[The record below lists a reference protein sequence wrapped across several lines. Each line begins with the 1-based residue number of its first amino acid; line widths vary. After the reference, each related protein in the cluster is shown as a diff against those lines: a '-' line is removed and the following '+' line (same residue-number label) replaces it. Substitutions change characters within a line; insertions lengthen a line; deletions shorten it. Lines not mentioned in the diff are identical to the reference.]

1 MDDLVLQAL
10 GTLMPE
16 GVRRGEVPR
25 GTRTLRWVEAGEG
38 EPVVVFDAALGES
51 GALAFAGVLPG
62 VARRTRVVAYDRAGL
77 GMSDPVSSLTLDGQ
91 IDDLAALVNAVG
103 SPCVLVGHS
112 WGGLL
117 AELLAM
123 GRPKLVAGLV
133 LLDPADEEFLAR
145 PESTGLLEGLRLGET
160 ILEQHATGEL
170 SATVRDTFQSF
181 AERLSADGD
190 VQALILDAHAYGYM
204 KESQARMVR
213 DEFQLVADSLEE
225 IRQRRRQ
232 APLPN
237 VPIVVLSATT
247 GQPPREREAWTN
259 FHAELAASV
268 PRGEHIVLSDTS
280 HAVNQERPAEVT
292 NVILRVIEDI

>member
-1 MDDLVLQAL
+1 MGDLVVQAL

-16 GVRRGEVPR
+16 GVRRGEVLR
-25 GTRTLRWVEAGEG
+25 GTRRLRWVEAGEG

-91 IDDLAALVNAVG
+91 LDDLAAVVDAIG
-103 SPCVLVGHS
+103 GPCVVVGHS

-117 AELLAM
+117 AELLALS
-123 GRPKLVAGLV
+123 RPELVAGLV
-133 LLDPADEEFLAR
+133 LLDPADEEYLAR
-145 PESTGLLEGLRLGET
+145 PESTGLQEGLSLGET
-160 ILEQHATGEL
+160 ILEQHASGEL
-170 SATVRDTFQSF
+170 PATVRDTFLSF

-190 VQALILDAHAYGYM
+190 VQALILDAHACCYT

-225 IRQRRRQ
+225 IRQRRQ
-232 APLPN
+232 TPLPN
-237 VPIVVLSATT
+237 IPVVVLSATT

-259 FHAELAASV
+259 FHAGLAASV

-280 HAVNQERPAEVT
+280 HAVNQERPTEVT
-292 NVILRVIEDI
+292 NVVLRVIEDL